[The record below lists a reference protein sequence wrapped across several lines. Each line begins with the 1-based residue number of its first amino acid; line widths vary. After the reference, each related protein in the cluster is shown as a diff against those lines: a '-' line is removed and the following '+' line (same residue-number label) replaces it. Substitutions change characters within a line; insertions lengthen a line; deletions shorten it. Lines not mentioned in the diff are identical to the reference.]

1 MLSGRRQEP
10 MSSHLNSCRFA
21 QTFAHGLSLR
31 CLPLP
36 LCPRLASLFE
46 MGLLPILLSLLVPA
60 FLTFILL
67 PKTLR
72 FAAELVGQHLRRSSR
87 TRRELLLARVASETK
102 TFEAQQKNKKK
113 EDEDWEQVGN
123 TLPGSAV
130 KDGQADSGW
139 DGIVGFFHPFWYG

>member
-1 MLSGRRQEP
+1 
-10 MSSHLNSCRFA
+10 
-21 QTFAHGLSLR
+21 
-31 CLPLP
+31 
-36 LCPRLASLFE
+36 

-60 FLTFILL
+60 LLATVFL

-123 TLPGSAV
+123 TPPSGTV
-130 KDGQADSGW
+130 KHGQADSEW
-139 DGIVGFFHPFWYG
+139 DGIVGFFHPFWYAWHILKCCCMVADMLFLQQRRRRW